1 MASTTSTRKTSVTPR
16 KRAPARTPRKTAA
29 RPAAPRKA
37 AARPNDA
44 AAPQPAATKPPKR
57 KLVRDSFTIPRDEY
71 GAIDALKLRLGKLGR
86 IAKKSEL
93 LRAGLKMLAALP
105 DTSLLAALEAVPP
118 LKTGRP
124 KKA

>member
-16 KRAPARTPRKTAA
+16 KRAPARTPRK
-29 RPAAPRKA
+29 A
-37 AARPNDA
+37 AARPSDA

-86 IAKKSEL
+86 IAKKSEV